1 MIYYWLKIFIKIKL
15 KEKSDAFNANPD
27 YLLSKELGITQ
38 SRVRKLCP
46 IEGFNR
52 SKVEKFLAD
61 NAVIDLDEFGVSYM
75 AGFGYRAQDIPVK
88 KRQKLAEVYSEVE

>member
-1 MIYYWLKIFIKIKL
+1 MVKIFCQNKL
-15 KEKSDAFNANPD
+15 KRKGDYFNANPD
-27 YLLSKELGITQ
+27 YFLSKELGITQ
-38 SRVRKLCP
+38 SKVRKLCP
-46 IEGFNR
+46 IERFNR

-88 KRQKLAEVYSEVE
+88 KH